1 MPMPRMMEISGSS
14 PRLLWEITD
23 GITLLWER
31 VMQIPAA
38 PPHRLPDP
46 WLRAALLG
54 LETNQCPSLSPTPR
68 IHTTLQHAGNVRMAA
83 TNNRAARL
91 HLSVVSASGS
101 VPCVVRKCILSHLLP
116 YKTTTTKTISTV
128 PSEKPG
134 PPLGRGLTA
143 SSATTPIPTATATR
157 ILTKTIDPDR
167 GCCSV

>member
-116 YKTTTTKTISTV
+116 YKTTTTKTEFPRFQVRNPDLHSV
-128 PSEKPG
+128 AASPLPPRQRPSPR
-134 PPLGRGLTA
+134 PRPR
-143 SSATTPIPTATATR
+143 
-157 ILTKTIDPDR
+157 
-167 GCCSV
+167 VF